1 MRFVLLI
8 VLFSLARPAYAELDE
23 RIQVTIEEPVQGE
36 RYSGI
41 SNLRGWAVSPEGM
54 GNHYLSVYIDE
65 KFAFYMVPYGQRT
78 DVGEAFPNY
87 PGSDTG
93 GFSMAFNYKDLSP
106 GEHEIRV
113 RAYDNANNYNDA
125 VTTFTAERF
134 ETEFIAKDSDVDIS
148 TSQTWSIIDK
158 QTYLV
163 SGATLEGKQWDF
175 LLKWDRA
182 SQSFKMEGI
191 LPFGSDTSVASSPTG
206 EWAASSGSDGITS
219 DDTDSSGSDADQ
231 SLKIFD
237 RENLE
242 LLRANDTYNHDI
254 SEVADHWAEYELK
267 LSEVAEY
274 FDPLPIGLN
283 LESKWFKSISIP
295 KSTFV
300 SSRRGNR
307 EQTFEADHLM
317 TAGVGYGNH
326 LLMDNG
332 NILVFYSNWDNYDPD
347 MGNTYAVEYENQRIL
362 DRNGSADP
370 SEWVETYEF
379 EIVGIASR
387 IIGGATRSHVLRNQ
401 DGSVSILTPGVDEAY
416 ACGISDSYVFD
427 LQERTWQE
435 LGIVIGAH
443 SSMTFD
449 YENDGDDDVIAMNWA
464 GCGPQG
470 KGTENGQPLIIRN
483 LGKDRF
489 DTVLLSNNFLS
500 PGSIAAFY
508 QDSETIG
515 VIGGDGCSD
524 LGPGILSP
532 AHQFCS
538 YILYYDANEISG
550 EPKYAEEL
558 PVPYFDRP
566 LWRDALASG
575 RIASFYESSHEPQ
588 IVVADLNGDGL
599 RDIVFLS
606 MIWSS
611 SDPVGVPQ
619 LLINKGGYYEDET
632 DSRLFGWL
640 MAGSMS
646 HEIELLDVNGDGFKD
661 LLLSDHGN
669 GFDKLDKPR
678 NNFNSRKYL
687 DIGQNTQVLVNDG
700 TGHFYTQIHTQLFS
714 GCRGSDTPA
723 LGPDGRMLFMC
734 INAPNTANPGY
745 EAEIRTTQLT
755 RPLSTGPFG
764 LDPADFGVPGFN
776 EFFYLRTYP
785 EALRAVELGEYA
797 SGLEHYLA
805 VGGFSNNRINARAQ
819 GAEGVGVKPALDD
832 APQ

>member
-1 MRFVLLI
+1 MTRFIVVI
-8 VLFSLARPAYAELDE
+8 AAVLFSIVVLADLDE
-23 RIQVTIEEPVQGE
+23 RIVVVIEEPAQGE
-36 RYSGI
+36 NYSGI
-41 SNLRGWAVSPEGM
+41 SNLRGYAVSPEGM
-54 GNHYLSVYIDE
+54 GEYYLDVYVDNE
-65 KFAFYMVPYGQRT
+65 LAFYLYPYGERT
-78 DVGEAFPNY
+78 DVGNAFPDY
-87 PGSDTG
+87 PDSETG
-93 GFSMAFNYKDLSP
+93 GFSMAYNYKNLSP
-106 GEHEIRV
+106 GEHEIKVCAR
-113 RAYDNANNYNDA
+113 DNAENQNCA

-134 ETEFIAKDSDVDIS
+134 ETEFIASDSDVDITTTES
-148 TSQTWSIIDK
+148 WSKLDQ
-158 QTYLV
+158 QTYIV

-191 LPFGSDTSVASSPTG
+191 LPFGT
-206 EWAASSGSDGITS
+206 WSSGSSGGDTS
-219 DDTDSSGSDADQ
+219 GSTNSSGSSSSSATNSSDSDTDQ

-237 RENLE
+237 RENLQ
-242 LLRANDTYNHDI
+242 LLRASETYKRDI
-254 SEVADHWAEYELK
+254 SEVAAHWAEYESK
-267 LSEVAEY
+267 LFEVAEY

-283 LESKWFKSISIP
+283 LESKWFKSMSIP
-295 KSTFV
+295 KSVFV
-300 SSRRGNR
+300 SSSRNR
-307 EQTFEADHLM
+307 ERIFEADHLM

-332 NILVFYSNWDNYDPD
+332 NILVFYSNWDGADPD
-347 MGNTYAVEYENQRIL
+347 MGNTYAVEYTNQRTL
-362 DRNGSADP
+362 YPVESAD
-370 SEWVETYEF
+370 SLEWVEDYEF
-379 EIVGIASR
+379 EIVDIASR
-387 IIGGATRSHVLRNQ
+387 IIGGATRSHALRNQ

-427 LQERTWQE
+427 LQERTWRE

-470 KGTENGQPLIIRN
+470 QGTENGQPLIIRN

-489 DTVLLSNNFLS
+489 DTVLLSDNFLS

-508 QDSETIG
+508 KDPETIG
-515 VIGGDGCSD
+515 VIGGDGCGD
-524 LGPGILSP
+524 LGPAILSP
-532 AHQFCS
+532 SHQYCS
-538 YILYYDANEISG
+538 YILYYDVNEISA

-558 PVPYFDRP
+558 PIPYFDRP
-566 LWRDALASG
+566 LWREALASG

-588 IVVADLNGDGL
+588 IAVADLNGDGL
-599 RDIVFLS
+599 RDIIFLS

-611 SDPVGVPQ
+611 SHQVGVPQ

-640 MAGSMS
+640 MVGSS
-646 HEIELLDVNGDGFKD
+646 NHEIELLDVNGDGFKD

-669 GFDKLDKPR
+669 GFAKLDKPR
-678 NNFNSRKYL
+678 DGFDSRKYL
-687 DIGQNTQVLVNDG
+687 DIGQRTQVLVNDG

-723 LGPDGRMLFMC
+723 LGSDGRMLFMC
-734 INAPNTANPGY
+734 INAPNTANPGF
-745 EAEIRTTQLT
+745 ESVIHTTQMN

-764 LDPADFGVPGFN
+764 LDPEDFGVPGFN

-785 EALRAVELGEYA
+785 EALRALELGEYA

-805 VGGFSNNRINARAQ
+805 VGGFSNHRINARVKST
-819 GAEGVGVKPALDD
+819 EDVGSKSVLDD
-832 APQ
+832 ASR